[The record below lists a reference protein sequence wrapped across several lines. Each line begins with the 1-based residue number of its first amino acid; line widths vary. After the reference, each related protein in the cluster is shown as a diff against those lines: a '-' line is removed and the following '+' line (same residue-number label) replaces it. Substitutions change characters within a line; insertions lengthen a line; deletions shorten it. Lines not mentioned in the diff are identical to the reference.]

1 MWFTV
6 ILMAIVAAV
15 DPMRVATIVVILARR
30 RPVRHLVAYL
40 IGGFGV
46 SLIVG
51 AVILFALEG
60 VGVGSRSGIPAEI
73 EIAVGVLALLAAAL
87 VGSGIADKVRSRRQA
102 RRITAGGE
110 DADTTTTTAT
120 TSAVPQGIEQ
130 LAAFQKLPGPIQK
143 VLRSE
148 SAWVGWIA
156 GVAIGMPSAY
166 YLAAIAA
173 ILGAGAGVTSSVA
186 ALIVFNVIAFMLSE
200 VFLVSFLSAPE
211 ATRERVHQ
219 LYVWT
224 QDHHRLVVTV
234 LAAIVGVYLLIV
246 GIGKL

>member
-1 MWFTV
+1 MQCWRRIDARIRLMWFTV

-73 EIAVGVLALLAAAL
+73 EIAVGVLALLAAAQ

-110 DADTTTTTAT
+110 DADTTTTTTST

-130 LAAFQKLPGPIQK
+130 L
-143 VLRSE
+143 
-148 SAWVGWIA
+148 
-156 GVAIGMPSAY
+156 
-166 YLAAIAA
+166 
-173 ILGAGAGVTSSVA
+173 
-186 ALIVFNVIAFMLSE
+186 
-200 VFLVSFLSAPE
+200 
-211 ATRERVHQ
+211 
-219 LYVWT
+219 
-224 QDHHRLVVTV
+224 
-234 LAAIVGVYLLIV
+234 
-246 GIGKL
+246 